1 MILHVYKYILFILQ
15 SILAIFSFFQQIK
28 RKIGDV
34 SRKLEV
40 LYDCL
45 RESKVCTLFFVL
57 CYNIKEKKYIC
68 IMYTLQLSQNTLQGL
83 HQISQM
89 IQSGNYTGGL
99 DLHTQLVSGP
109 DFSEISSFMPGIKV
123 LLLSALQ
130 LNVYIR
136 QNAIYKTR
144 NISTYSFL

>member
-68 IMYTLQLSQNTLQGL
+68 IMYTL
-83 HQISQM
+83 
-89 IQSGNYTGGL
+89 
-99 DLHTQLVSGP
+99 
-109 DFSEISSFMPGIKV
+109 
-123 LLLSALQ
+123 
-130 LNVYIR
+130 
-136 QNAIYKTR
+136 
-144 NISTYSFL
+144 